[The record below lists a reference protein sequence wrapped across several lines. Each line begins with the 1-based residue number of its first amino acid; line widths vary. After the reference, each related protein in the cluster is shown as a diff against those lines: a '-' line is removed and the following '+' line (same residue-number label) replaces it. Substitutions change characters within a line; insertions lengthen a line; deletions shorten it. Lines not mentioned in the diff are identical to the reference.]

1 MQRPRP
7 KWAKKGH
14 FGLNDEHFTT
24 SFVSPNSPYHC
35 TGRIFDLSV
44 LIPSYIVVHM
54 MWWYH
59 CGLTTCLDHLL
70 YYLLEA
76 VYTMIVNRDRGFAS
90 WCLKPA
96 TLTGTLTLTLTLT
109 LWGDQ
114 CLDAVACE
122 GSRLIRPTR
131 MPCLEGRGLFD
142 RLLKRNAVNWR
153 GCGLIAPLMKYPSA
167 NQSA

>member
-1 MQRPRP
+1 MCPFLRICGCTRRKKRIFLDDATVFVRNQRSPRGKKKDVSTLNSSHFRDYVRTKKKIVQRPRP

-76 VYTMIVNRDRGFAS
+76 WFT
-90 WCLKPA
+90 P
-96 TLTGTLTLTLTLT
+96 
-109 LWGDQ
+109 
-114 CLDAVACE
+114 
-122 GSRLIRPTR
+122 
-131 MPCLEGRGLFD
+131 
-142 RLLKRNAVNWR
+142 
-153 GCGLIAPLMKYPSA
+153 
-167 NQSA
+167 